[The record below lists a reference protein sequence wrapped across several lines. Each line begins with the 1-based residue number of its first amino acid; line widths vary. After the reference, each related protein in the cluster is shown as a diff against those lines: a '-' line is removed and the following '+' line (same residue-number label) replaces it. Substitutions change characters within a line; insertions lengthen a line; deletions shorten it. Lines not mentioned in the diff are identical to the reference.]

1 LAAGLRRDLRGV
13 VADDRRTRA
22 LYAADGSNYRA
33 VPDLVVVPA
42 DADELATA
50 VTMIAAAG
58 APVVVR
64 GGGTSMA
71 GNAIGGVVID
81 ASRQVNRILEINPE
95 TRTAVVEPGV
105 VLTDLLGAAKPYGLA
120 FGADPSSASRATLG
134 GMIANNACGAHSVA
148 WGTTADNLRSLD
160 VVLADGT
167 RLTVGSTA
175 DRAECAG
182 RPGREGELHRALQG
196 FVDRHELLIRRRFGQ
211 FTRQISGYAL
221 HRLLPECGYNVAGLL
236 SGSEG
241 GLAATLRAT
250 VGLTALPKAKVL
262 CVLGFADSISSAD
275 CVPIVLRHGPLT
287 MESINRDLVERLPRE
302 VRDAAVGA
310 GLPEGNAWLLIEMGG
325 DDERSA
331 AAAARTM
338 LEDLRDSTTPGAT
351 PHATGARDASLL
363 GDSGSSGA
371 AQLGGASLPGA
382 ARLGGDASSPGGEW
396 LGEVGSSV
404 GSDGASAAARS
415 GVGSSVSGLGRF
427 PTASLVTD
435 ARAQA
440 VLWRCRTDAAGL
452 ATRRADGAEA
462 WGGWEDAAVPPERLG
477 AYLRGLD
484 EVMGRHGLSG
494 ASYGH
499 FGEGCMHMRIDFDL
513 LSRRGL
519 ATYRDFVEQATD
531 LVVELGGSVSGE
543 HGDGRARGELL
554 SRMYG
559 ADGVQLFAELKQI
572 WDPARVMNPGMIVDP
587 PPVDL
592 AIRHDGP
599 AKDRRLLTVFAY
611 PDDDNDFAQAQRRCV
626 GIGKCRQSSGGVM
639 CPSYQVTREEL
650 HSTRGRAHLL
660 WEMLQGDVITD
671 GWRSSEVRDGLD
683 LCLSCK
689 GCLSDCPVNVDMA
702 TYKAEF
708 TQHHYARRPWARPM
722 SHWSMGWLPLWTRLA
737 SRAPGLAN
745 RFARLQLAKRLGGIA
760 LERDVPTFATESFSA
775 WFNRRSSTT
784 GRSPAGRGEVSPKG
798 QASVGG
804 GEVSAGREAS
814 ASGEASAGREASAS
828 GEASA
833 RGEAARAVV
842 GRGRVVLWADTFTNY
857 LAPEIGRAAVEVL
870 EAAGFEVVLPDK
882 PVCCGLTWV
891 STGQLKTARRVL
903 NRSLKTLEPHLA
915 DGTPIVGLEPSCT
928 AALRHDAP
936 DLIADNPLAEQA
948 AKSTRTFA
956 ELLVEADWTPP
967 QVGGEALVQTHCH
980 QHAVLGFDADRHLMS
995 AAGIDATV
1003 PDSGCCGLAGNFGF
1017 ERDHYAVSK
1026 AIGERVLLPAVRSLP
1041 EATAVLADGF
1051 SCRTQIAHGTPRRAH
1066 HLAEILAAALPQS
1079 RETDGPSS

>member
-1 LAAGLRRDLRGV
+1 MLTRESSGTGNVAYDVPGLVAGLRRDLRGV

-22 LYAADGSNYRA
+22 LYAVDGSNYRA

-42 DADELATA
+42 DAEDLATA
-50 VTMIAAAG
+50 VALTAAAG
-58 APVVVR
+58 APVVMR

-81 ASRQVNRILEINPE
+81 ASRHVNRILEIDPA

-105 VLTDLLGAAKPYGLA
+105 VLTDLLAAAKPYGLA
-120 FGADPSSASRATLG
+120 FGADPSSGSRATLG

-167 RLTVGSTA
+167 RMTVDSTA
-175 DRAECAG
+175 DRAECAA
-182 RPGREGELHRALQG
+182 RPGREGELHRALQR

-221 HRLLPECGYNVAGLL
+221 HRLLPEYGYNVAGLL
-236 SGSEG
+236 TGSEG

-250 VGLTALPKAKVL
+250 VALTELPKAKVL
-262 CVLGFADSISSAD
+262 CVLGFGDSISSAD

-287 MESINRDLVERLPRE
+287 MESINSDLVERLPRE
-302 VRDAAVGA
+302 VRDAAVRA

-325 DDERSA
+325 EDEHSA
-331 AAAARTM
+331 IAAARTM
-338 LEDLRDSTTPGAT
+338 LDDLRGRAD
-351 PHATGARDASLL
+351 
-363 GDSGSSGA
+363 
-371 AQLGGASLPGA
+371 GGGL
-382 ARLGGDASSPGGEW
+382 
-396 LGEVGSSV
+396 SV
-404 GSDGASAAARS
+404 GG
-415 GVGSSVSGLGRF
+415 GGRF

-435 ARAQA
+435 PGAQA

-477 AYLRGLD
+477 DYLRGLD

-513 LSRRGL
+513 LSARGL
-519 ATYRDFVEQATD
+519 ATYREFVEQATD

-559 ADGVQLFAELKQI
+559 VDGVRLFAELKEI

-587 PPVDL
+587 PPLDL

-639 CPSYQVTREEL
+639 CPSYQVTKDEL

-660 WEMLQGDVITD
+660 WEMLQGDVIAD
-671 GWRSSEVRDGLD
+671 GWRSTEVRDGLD

-722 SHWSMGWLPLWTRLA
+722 SHWSMGWLPLWARVA
-737 SRAPGLAN
+737 SPVPALAN
-745 RFARLQLAKRLGGIA
+745 KVAGLGLVKKLGGIA
-760 LERDVPTFATESFSA
+760 AERAVPTFASETFTS
-775 WFNRRSSTT
+775 WFAKR
-784 GRSPAGRGEVSPKG
+784 GRGLSTGG
-798 QASVGG
+798 QQ
-804 GEVSAGREAS
+804 
-814 ASGEASAGREASAS
+814 
-828 GEASA
+828 
-833 RGEAARAVV
+833 
-842 GRGRVVLWADTFTNY
+842 VVLWPDTFTNY
-857 LAPEIGRAAVEVL
+857 LAPEIGRAAVGVL
-870 EAAGFEVVLPDK
+870 EVAGFEVVLPDK
-882 PVCCGLTWV
+882 PVCCGLTWI
-891 STGQLKTARRVL
+891 STGQLKKARRVL
-903 NRSLKTLEPHLA
+903 TRSLKTLEPHLVA
-915 DGTPIVGLEPSCT
+915 GTPIVGLEPSCT

-936 DLIADNPLAEQA
+936 DLIADNPLADQV
-948 AKSTRTFA
+948 AKATRTFA
-956 ELLVEADWTPP
+956 ELLAEAEWEPP

-980 QHAVLGFDADRHLMS
+980 QHAALGFDADRRLMA
-995 AAGIDATV
+995 AAGIDATI

-1051 SCRTQIAHGTPRRAH
+1051 SCRTQITHGTTRHPR
-1066 HLAEILAAALPQS
+1066 HLAELLAAALPQA
-1079 RETDGPSS
+1079 TGG

>member
-1 LAAGLRRDLRGV
+1 MLNPEYDVARLLDALRRELRGESPGARRRDRV

-42 DADELATA
+42 DADELAAA
-50 VTMIAAAG
+50 VALTAAAG

-81 ASRQVNRILEINPE
+81 ASRHVNRILDLDPT

-105 VLTDLLGAAKPYGLA
+105 VLTDLLAAAKPHGLA

-148 WGTTADNLRSLD
+148 WGTTADNLQSLD
-160 VVLADGT
+160 IVLADGT
-167 RLTVGSTA
+167 RMSVPAGSVA
-175 DRAECAG
+175 RAALG
-182 RPGREGELHRALQG
+182 ARPGREGEVHRALQG
-196 FVDRHELLIRRRFGQ
+196 FVDRHELQIRRRFGR
-211 FTRQISGYAL
+211 FSRQISGYAL
-221 HRLLPECGYNVAGLL
+221 HRLLPEYGYNVAGLL

-250 VGLTALPKAKVL
+250 VKLAELPKAKVL
-262 CVLGFADSISSAD
+262 CALGFADSIASAD
-275 CVPIVLRHGPLT
+275 CVPVVLRHGPLT
-287 MESINRDLVERLPRE
+287 MESINSDLVERLPAE
-302 VRDAAVGA
+302 VRDAAIRA
-310 GLPEGNAWLLIEMGG
+310 GLPAGNAWLLVEIGG
-325 DDERSA
+325 EDETDA
-331 AAAARTM
+331 AQAARTM
-338 LEDLRDSTTPGAT
+338 LDDLHD
-351 PHATGARDASLL
+351 D
-363 GDSGSSGA
+363 GSSA
-371 AQLGGASLPGA
+371 
-382 ARLGGDASSPGGEW
+382 
-396 LGEVGSSV
+396 
-404 GSDGASAAARS
+404 
-415 GVGSSVSGLGRF
+415 
-427 PTASLVTD
+427 TASLVTD
-435 ARAQA
+435 PKAQA

-484 EVMGRHGLSG
+484 EVLGRHGLSG

-513 LSRRGL
+513 LSTRGI

-554 SRMYG
+554 TRMYG
-559 ADGVQLFAELKQI
+559 ADGVALFGELKQI
-572 WDPARVMNPGMIVDP
+572 WDPGAVMNPGMIVAP
-587 PPVDL
+587 PPLDL

-599 AKDRRLLTVFAY
+599 AKDRHVATLFDY
-611 PDDDNDFAQAQRRCV
+611 PEDGHDFAQAQRRCV

-660 WEMLQGDVITD
+660 WEMLQGDVIKD
-671 GWRSSEVRDGLD
+671 GWRSTEVRDGLD

-708 TQHHYARRPWARPM
+708 TQHFYERRPWKRPM
-722 SHWSMGWLPLWTRLA
+722 SHWSMGWLPLWSRLA
-737 SRAPGLAN
+737 SRAPGIAN
-745 RFARLQLAKRLGGIA
+745 RFAGLQLTKRLGGIA
-760 LERDVPTFATESFSA
+760 AERDVPAFASESFTQ
-775 WFNRRSSTT
+775 WFGRRE
-784 GRSPAGRGEVSPKG
+784 RPAGG
-798 QASVGG
+798 QK
-804 GEVSAGREAS
+804 
-814 ASGEASAGREASAS
+814 
-828 GEASA
+828 
-833 RGEAARAVV
+833 
-842 GRGRVVLWADTFTNY
+842 VVLWPDTFTNY
-857 LAPEIGRAAVEVL
+857 LAPEIGRAAVTVL
-870 EAAGFEVVLPDK
+870 EAAGFEVVLPAK
-882 PVCCGLTWV
+882 PVCCGLTWI
-891 STGQLKTARRVL
+891 STGQLSKARRVL
-903 NRSLKTLEPHLA
+903 DRSLQTLAPHLEA
-915 DGTPIVGLEPSCT
+915 GTPIVGLEPSCT

-936 DLIADNPLAEQA
+936 DLCADNPLAAKA
-948 AKSTRTFA
+948 AATTHTFS
-956 ELLVEADWTPP
+956 ELLVDAGWNPP

-980 QHAVLGFDADRHLMS
+980 QHAVLGFDADRKLMV

-1017 ERDHYAVSK
+1017 ERDHYEVSK
-1026 AIGERVLLPAVRSLP
+1026 AVGERVLLPAVRSLP

-1051 SCRTQIAHGTPRRAH
+1051 SCRTQIAQGTSRRAQ
-1066 HLAEILAAALPQS
+1066 HLAELLADALP
-1079 RETDGPSS
+1079 D